1 MTIPFDLQI
10 KTPVGRIGGRVRL
23 PERLRLGELAWSVL
37 QLDEQ
42 LVAQAVRY
50 DLREGNKSI
59 SCHKGCSACCRQLVP
74 LSPPEAF
81 MIADLVAA
89 IPVDRRG
96 RVLERMTAIRS
107 RISAL
112 GFNQT
117 FRVEHFKALAIEYFK
132 LGESCPFLEDEA
144 CTIYAERPFAC
155 REFLVTSPA
164 AFCAEVTRFGEVR
177 AVPLSVRMTDALSK
191 ITGELFG
198 NEATAV
204 PLVAAV
210 EWALEH
216 REEGQRQFES
226 VPLMT
231 RLVEI
236 LHEDI
241 HSTKGFRVE

>member
-10 KTPVGRIGGRVRL
+10 KTPVGRIGARVRL

-37 QLDEQ
+37 RLDEQ

-50 DLREGNKSI
+50 DLREGNKST
-59 SCHKGCSACCRQLVP
+59 SCHKGCSACCRQIVP

-81 MIADLVAA
+81 MIADV
-89 IPVDRRG
+89 
-96 RVLERMTAIRS
+96 
-107 RISAL
+107 
-112 GFNQT
+112 
-117 FRVEHFKALAIEYFK
+117 
-132 LGESCPFLEDEA
+132 
-144 CTIYAERPFAC
+144 
-155 REFLVTSPA
+155 
-164 AFCAEVTRFGEVR
+164 
-177 AVPLSVRMTDALSK
+177 SVRMTDALSK

-241 HSTKGFRVE
+241 QSTKGIRVE